1 MSIAFFDVDETL
13 ITGKSMFLFLHRYA
27 EEYPLQCGLTA
38 AAIVRQLQALS
49 KAGQPREAINRYYYS
64 LFRHEPRAQV
74 RAVAEALY
82 REGGYG
88 FHREVVAILR
98 QHQARGDDV
107 VFVSGS
113 MTDILWPAMAALG
126 VEHALCSEPVVVD
139 EHYTGELWRTAIG
152 EHKALH
158 AQRYAQERASRW
170 RRAMPLGTISRICRC
185 SRWLATPARSIR
197 ARRCWRS
204 RSVGDGRCC
213 GLTAVDGTIA
223 KKGGG
228 ATPPLIHTLTGISP
242 GRCRGLYAPSGCARR
257 PRYRRRY
264 AAYTLSRRLY
274 RRRE

>member
-38 AAIVRQLQALS
+38 AAIVRKLQALS

-139 EHYTGELWRTAIG
+139 EHYTGGTLADRHWRT
-152 EHKALH
+152 
-158 AQRYAQERASRW
+158 
-170 RRAMPLGTISRICRC
+170 
-185 SRWLATPARSIR
+185 
-197 ARRCWRS
+197 
-204 RSVGDGRCC
+204 
-213 GLTAVDGTIA
+213 
-223 KKGGG
+223 
-228 ATPPLIHTLTGISP
+228 
-242 GRCRGLYAPSGCARR
+242 
-257 PRYRRRY
+257 
-264 AAYTLSRRLY
+264 
-274 RRRE
+274 

>member
-126 VEHALCSEPVVVD
+126 WSMPCVQSRWWLTNTYRETLADRH
-139 EHYTGELWRTAIG
+139 WRT
-152 EHKALH
+152 
-158 AQRYAQERASRW
+158 
-170 RRAMPLGTISRICRC
+170 
-185 SRWLATPARSIR
+185 
-197 ARRCWRS
+197 
-204 RSVGDGRCC
+204 
-213 GLTAVDGTIA
+213 
-223 KKGGG
+223 
-228 ATPPLIHTLTGISP
+228 
-242 GRCRGLYAPSGCARR
+242 
-257 PRYRRRY
+257 
-264 AAYTLSRRLY
+264 
-274 RRRE
+274 